1 MKDLTNFRIT
11 KFDYPFPTEE
21 LTVRIWDK
29 MNETETKWAIQ
40 LTMKGIND
48 TGDSVM
54 GSWDIFFMDDKLQE
68 KIEDIFNSK
77 KWNELRQEFLD
88 GKKPNACTRCWK
100 EEDSGIVSMR
110 QRFNERYAN
119 FPDYTNQNGYNKYY
133 DILCDGN
140 NDGSV
145 NEIKLATVD
154 LIFNNLCYNC
164 NEW

>member
-68 KIEDIFNSK
+68 KIEDILKKYDVPYEMGDYSNTLIDDIEYFSK
-77 KWNELRQEFLD
+77 EFLE
-88 GKKPNACTRCWK
+88 KL
-100 EEDSGIVSMR
+100 DSYLGENLTIDDVLDR
-110 QRFNERYAN
+110 LLEV
-119 FPDYTNQNGYNKYY
+119 GYENITVFEKYY
-133 DILCDGN
+133 LGN
-140 NDGSV
+140 NI
-145 NEIKLATVD
+145 EIKKKD
-154 LIFNNLCYNC
+154 GI
-164 NEW
+164 

>member
-1 MKDLTNFRIT
+1 MKDLTNFRIA

-68 KIEDIFNSK
+68 KIEDILKKYDVPYEMGDYSNTLIDDIEYFSK
-77 KWNELRQEFLD
+77 EFLE
-88 GKKPNACTRCWK
+88 KL
-100 EEDSGIVSMR
+100 DSYLGENLTIDDVLDR
-110 QRFNERYAN
+110 ILEV
-119 FPDYTNQNGYNKYY
+119 GYENITVFEKYY
-133 DILCDGN
+133 LGN
-140 NDGSV
+140 NI
-145 NEIKLATVD
+145 EIKKTD
-154 LIFNNLCYNC
+154 GI
-164 NEW
+164 

>member
-1 MKDLTNFRIT
+1 MKDLTNFRIA

-68 KIEDIFNSK
+68 KI
-77 KWNELRQEFLD
+77 
-88 GKKPNACTRCWK
+88 
-100 EEDSGIVSMR
+100 
-110 QRFNERYAN
+110 
-119 FPDYTNQNGYNKYY
+119 
-133 DILCDGN
+133 
-140 NDGSV
+140 
-145 NEIKLATVD
+145 
-154 LIFNNLCYNC
+154 
-164 NEW
+164 